1 MERKRSLFLWG
12 YVMILGVDRFAE
24 KQMEGK
30 KKLLNHNL
38 CEVTTNIIVS

>member
-1 MERKRSLFLWG
+1 
-12 YVMILGVDRFAE
+12 MILGVDRFVE